1 MSGGDDGARYRLV
14 GGVPMDEDCAAADC
28 ARAVDDIEALF
39 AACKDD
45 GAAL

>member
-14 GGVPMDEDCAAADC
+14 GGVPMDEDCA
-28 ARAVDDIEALF
+28 RAVDDIETLL